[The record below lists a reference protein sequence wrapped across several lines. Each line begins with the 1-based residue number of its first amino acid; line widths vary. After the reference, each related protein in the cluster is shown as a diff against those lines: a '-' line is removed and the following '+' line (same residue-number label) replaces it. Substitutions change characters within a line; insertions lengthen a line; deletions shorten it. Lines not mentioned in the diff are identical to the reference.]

1 MAVNGIEIKVGQV
14 WGSLNGFTGKVLTPE
29 HNGVTDCA
37 KFPILVAMSDGAVRG
52 FTAAGTYNTD
62 GTPGNHL
69 DLVELIQD
77 TLVELDAIYEHVRSA
92 EELSAAASPDPAPQA
107 VELLDAVFPDISEGD
122 RAAGRVKLSEC
133 YVEKKPGT
141 SAPELLDAA
150 AGHMR
155 DRAATYDKPAGERS
169 IAQVVTAFNA
179 IHGMQ
184 LTEAQGWHFMS
195 LLKQVRAF
203 AGKAH
208 RDSVED
214 NVAYAA
220 LMGEAM
226 LKGGAQ

>member
-14 WGSLNGFTGKVLTPE
+14 WLCRDGRRVRIVRIDGIQIGYPV
-29 HNGVTDCA
+29 
-37 KFPILVAMSDGAVRG
+37 VAVGLCYSTY
-52 FTAAGTYNTD
+52 TACGQYVANKAG
-62 GTPGNHL
+62 HAA
-69 DLVELIQD
+69 DLVDLIQEVP
-77 TLVELDAIYEHVRSA
+77 VELDAIYEHVRSA
-92 EELSAAASPDPAPQA
+92 EELSAAASQDPVPQA
-107 VELLDAVFPDISEGD
+107 VELQENTIFADICEDGPSC
-122 RAAGRVKLSEC
+122 GRTKLSEC

-141 SAPELLDAA
+141 SAPDLLDAA

-155 DRAATYDKPAGERS
+155 DRAATYDKPEGERS